1 MQPLAFSETVLV
13 VDDEENFVTLTVG
26 VLDRAGYDALGATS
40 LSEASERL
48 KQHFVD
54 LILIDERLGRD
65 SGVRFLGEIR
75 EQHPGLTG
83 IVVSAGADLTLA
95 QRAMRVGAV
104 DILAKP
110 VAEEDL
116 LATTRRVLDSTD
128 LIREARRNRWIAE
141 RTARPPEI
149 VGNSRAIRDVLET
162 VGRVAASSSSVLIQ
176 GESGTGKELIALAI
190 HQASPRRHKP
200 IVSVNMAAIPP
211 EMIEAELF
219 GAARG
224 SYTGSVTERKGYF
237 EEANGSTL
245 FLDEIGDAPLK
256 VQVRLLRAL
265 EERQITRVGETR
277 PRKIDIRLIA
287 ATNSNLSRDIQ
298 SGKFRSDLFFR
309 LSVVPIAVP
318 PLRERVEDIEPI
330 ANHLL
335 SRFARE
341 NRRSIRGFEP
351 EALRTLRQ
359 YSWPGNVR
367 ELRNVVERA
376 VVLAKGSLLTS
387 SDLLLE
393 QDGQARAEWHELL
406 DQPLDGASAAFERR
420 YFERLMQRADGNKTK
435 AADLAGRDRS
445 TIYTYLKKLGLID
458 SE

>member
-1 MQPLAFSETVLV
+1 
-13 VDDEENFVTLTVG
+13 
-26 VLDRAGYDALGATS
+26 
-40 LSEASERL
+40 
-48 KQHFVD
+48 
-54 LILIDERLGRD
+54 
-65 SGVRFLGEIR
+65 
-75 EQHPGLTG
+75 
-83 IVVSAGADLTLA
+83 
-95 QRAMRVGAV
+95 
-104 DILAKP
+104 
-110 VAEEDL
+110 
-116 LATTRRVLDSTD
+116 
-128 LIREARRNRWIAE
+128 
-141 RTARPPEI
+141 